1 MLREQ
6 RGADL
11 CDDFRGEGEKRSA
24 ENNSRTTLQSTL
36 EVEGSRTTQSEDAE
50 WKCCE
55 KSGDY
60 EYNPQWSK

>member
-50 WKCCE
+50 
-55 KSGDY
+55 
-60 EYNPQWSK
+60 